1 MRQRGPRRLLSS
13 RDAVTSAPTK
23 SRRRQDQADTRVLV
37 CEWDVLARAGIR
49 TILTAEAGIEISGE
63 TASMRQAVSMALR
76 SASHVV
82 LTGSLTAAAQ
92 IASAVREPAAGVR
105 AGVLALITPAEEDRV
120 LDAIRVGVRGV
131 VYRDAQPAELIA
143 AIRAVADGHAWFVP
157 PVTALLL
164 DWLEGGVQ
172 IPAGAPLAVGTLSDS
187 QLRVL
192 GFLAMGMTGTEIAR
206 RLGVTEATVRS
217 HVHHMLTRLGLRNR
231 AQAVA
236 FAYQHGLIGQGPGGA
251 L

>member
-1 MRQRGPRRLLSS
+1 
-13 RDAVTSAPTK
+13 VTPGVTGL
-23 SRRRQDQADTRVLV
+23 RRRPDHVDTRVLV
-37 CEWDVLARAGIR
+37 CEWDVLARAGLR
-49 TILTAEAGIEISGE
+49 TILAAEAGIEISGE
-63 TASMRQAVSMALR
+63 TASMRQAVSLSLR

-92 IASAVREPAAGVR
+92 IATAIQEPGAGVR

-120 LDAIRVGVRGV
+120 LDAIRAGVRGV

-143 AIRAVADGHAWFVP
+143 AVRAVAAGHAWFVP
-157 PVTALLL
+157 PVTAQLL
-164 DWLEGGVQ
+164 DLLQGGMQV
-172 IPAGAPLAVGTLSDS
+172 PAAAPLAVGTLSDS

-206 RLGVTEATVRS
+206 RLGVSEATVRS

-236 FAYQHGLIGQGPGGA
+236 FAYQHGLIGQGQDT
-251 L
+251 

>member
-1 MRQRGPRRLLSS
+1 M
-13 RDAVTSAPTK
+13 
-23 SRRRQDQADTRVLV
+23 
-37 CEWDVLARAGIR
+37 LARAGIR
-49 TILTAEAGIEISGE
+49 TILAADPDIEISGE
-63 TASMRQAVSMALR
+63 TASMRQAASLALR
-76 SASHVV
+76 LDSHAV

-92 IASAVREPAAGVR
+92 IASAIQEPGPGVR

-120 LDAIRVGVRGV
+120 LDAIRAGVRGV
-131 VYRDAQPAELIA
+131 VYRDAQPGELIA
-143 AIRAVADGHAWFVP
+143 AVRAVAAGHAWFVP

-164 DWLEGGVQ
+164 DWLQGGVQ

-236 FAYQHGLIGQGPGGA
+236 FAYQHGLIGQGPGPASSWPREPGSPRRCRA
-251 L
+251 R